1 MQHNKTE
8 GNNDINDGDSD
19 NGDDAEEEAANK
31 VLPEDLRATSNLQ
44 NSSRTLIE
52 QSRILMMAMNVVIIM
67 KMC

>member
-31 VLPEDLRATSNLQ
+31 VLPEDLWASPNLQ
-44 NSSRTLIE
+44 NS
-52 QSRILMMAMNVVIIM
+52 
-67 KMC
+67 C